1 MRWLIF
7 NSESKAPQ
15 ALFQNI
21 FKSSDPCVAPIH
33 SCHIV
38 HNQDRP
44 IACTV
49 PSIAGKSSVLLLETA
64 NIASG
69 AGNGIVMVV
78 IPWLVLESTGSA
90 LAAGVVAAL
99 SALPALLVLP
109 LIGQAID
116 RFGSRRISILSDLAS
131 MVSVIGFPISAALFG
146 LSFGWIVGLAILGAA
161 VDPAGYTARKALI
174 EDAAKSSGVNTDSLN
189 GIHEGLFA
197 TGWTVG
203 PIIGA
208 LLIAGV
214 GPVAAFWVP
223 AALFVVAALCLAA
236 MRVGHAVRP
245 SRDLDSIDSPQSE
258 SGFRQLVLGVTL
270 LWNDKAL
277 RGLTLAVMVLAGVYL
292 PTEAVVLPFY
302 FEGLNEPTSLGLVI
316 SALAGGSVVGAFA
329 YGWLSRRMTRY
340 SILRLALIGTVLSM
354 VPLAFLP
361 PLPLMVLAGALLG
374 LSWGPMTP
382 LLNTLVQVRVP
393 KEAQGRVFSIQLST
407 FYVFPPIAMLLTGA
421 AIERWD
427 VRVVYLSIA
436 ALVVVTVLGTLSLK
450 SIKGINA

>member
-1 MRWLIF
+1 M
-7 NSESKAPQ
+7 
-15 ALFQNI
+15 
-21 FKSSDPCVAPIH
+21 
-33 SCHIV
+33 
-38 HNQDRP
+38 
-44 IACTV
+44 
-49 PSIAGKSSVLLLETA
+49 ETA

-90 LAAGVVAAL
+90 LAAGAVAAL

-131 MVSVIGFPISAALFG
+131 MVSVIGFPIIAAFFG

-174 EDAAKSSGVNTDSLN
+174 EDAAVSSGVNTDSLN

-208 LLIAGV
+208 LLIAGI

-223 AALFVVAALCLAA
+223 AALFIVAALCLAA
-236 MRVGHAVRP
+236 MRVGYAVQP
-245 SRDLDSIDSPQSE
+245 SRDPHSIDSPNSE

-277 RGLTLAVMVLAGVYL
+277 RGLTIAVMVLAGVYL

-302 FEGLNEPTSLGLVI
+302 FESLNEPTSLGLVI

-329 YGWLSRRMTRY
+329 YGWLSRRMSRY
-340 SILRLALIGTVLSM
+340 SILRLALIGTVVSM

-427 VRVVYLSIA
+427 VRVVYLGIA
-436 ALVVVTVLGTLSLK
+436 ALVVVTVLGTLSFK